1 VHLITELWALLS
13 DNSVRG
19 CCFSLLHIQADTVHL
34 AAARSQ
40 VPAIGRLPN
49 SARSLLTVGPPVLWY
64 LYSNVASARNNK
76 KTRLHAEHSPET
88 GSAVFTQGADMTQQR
103 KDLKLSLP
111 QRSAMWAVDN
121 PLLAIG
127 TIGAPLAGYGL
138 YLNTQYPG
146 MTFTQKVMKSSVA
159 GQVCYIY

>member
-1 VHLITELWALLS
+1 
-13 DNSVRG
+13 
-19 CCFSLLHIQADTVHL
+19 
-34 AAARSQ
+34 

-76 KTRLHAEHSPET
+76 KIRLHAEHSPET

-127 TIGAPLAGYGL
+127 TLGAPLAGYGL

-146 MTFTQKVMKSSVA
+146 MRFTQKVMKSSVA
-159 GQVCYIY
+159 GQARHLLSSMLFERILCHARALTARAYTMYIRRALHVSIAR

>member
-1 VHLITELWALLS
+1 
-13 DNSVRG
+13 
-19 CCFSLLHIQADTVHL
+19 
-34 AAARSQ
+34 

-76 KTRLHAEHSPET
+76 KIRLHAEHSPET

-103 KDLKLSLP
+103 KDLNLSLP

-127 TIGAPLAGYGL
+127 TFGAPLAGYGL
-138 YLNTQYPG
+138 YLNSQYPG
-146 MTFTQKVMKSSVA
+146 MRFTQKVMKSSVA
-159 GQVCYIY
+159 GQVCHTCYVS